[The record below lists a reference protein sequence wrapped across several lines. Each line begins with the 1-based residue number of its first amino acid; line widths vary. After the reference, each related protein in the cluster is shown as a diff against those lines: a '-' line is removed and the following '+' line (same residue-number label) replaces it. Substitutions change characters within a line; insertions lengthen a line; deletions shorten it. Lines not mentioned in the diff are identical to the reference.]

1 MGLQQIQI
9 DGKNGVYFSFLQK
22 QRLTFFE
29 VIGQMTG
36 SIDESTTL
44 EDLQVNNKVR
54 LLGFAVMPEITDNPY
69 IGGFEEIKPVHPIAP
84 QPPDV
89 PGDAGFILNVLP
101 CASEKA
107 TVSILNEGLTRKKP
121 GTVEFQLL
129 LFSLTYVKEYS
140 DKGLLAKCDYD
151 LIGEDGKMYVSMRQK
166 QGAIA
171 GGDCQ
176 NNHPRFED
184 NVPGLTKYDC
194 KVFLPKQDYLLKMW
208 NIGQVPIKAWVH
220 QPNTYEGENRDLLV
234 LKLENGEKLEYIIDK
249 REFNGEDHRNT
260 VKINGN
266 CVYDM

>member
-9 DGKNGVYFSFLQK
+9 DGKNGVYFVFEEK
-22 QRLTFFE
+22 QRWTIYE
-29 VIGQMTG
+29 VLGQMTG
-36 SIDESTTL
+36 SIDEYTSL
-44 EDLQVNNKVR
+44 QDLQVNNQTR
-54 LLGFAVMPEITDNPY
+54 LVGFAVKPKIGDNPY
-69 IGGFEEIKPVHPIAP
+69 IGGFEEIKPVQPIAP

-89 PGDAGFILNVLP
+89 PGDSGFILNVLP

-171 GGDCQ
+171 GGDCP

-184 NVPGLTKYDC
+184 NVPGLGKYDC
-194 KVFLPKQDYLLKMW
+194 KVFLPKIDYTLRMW
-208 NIGQVPIKAWVH
+208 NTGETPIKPWLHHPGKQSSDIYVGRLEKYNEVEVFISKNEFTGADH
-220 QPNTYEGENRDLLV
+220 ENT
-234 LKLENGEKLEYIIDK
+234 I
-249 REFNGEDHRNT
+249 
-260 VKINGN
+260 KINGN